1 MNLVKESLAKL
12 LAQEDLIVEHRQVD
26 TAQFNVET
34 RVLTLPMWHHNSNL
48 VVDMLIAH
56 EVGHALYTPNR
67 WDFVKDVPLSFVNVT
82 EDIRIEKLM
91 KRRYEGLPKTF
102 FGGYNVLASE
112 DFFKVEDVNW
122 HNLNIADKLNI
133 HYKIGSF
140 VDVPF
145 NADEVVFRED
155 ALNIETFDDAIDLA
169 KRMHA
174 FAKEQIE
181 QRKQQQE
188 EEKTETIEVPFE
200 GRPDLGE
207 DTTEY
212 PLEDLS
218 TGKTPQEPSEEGE
231 GEEAE
236 TFEQETVGGKE
247 AGRGN
252 GPSDIDYS
260 ADDVH
265 TADTLDDAIKDLAQ
279 RLPGDR
285 EFVYVEVPKSL
296 KKEIFISNEEVSN
309 HVSNFYNSKILV
321 HQQGEFADEYDMRMS
336 NYYMEEIRESDK
348 EYNTYKK
355 QSQKEVSYLVKEFE
369 CKKAADSY
377 ARSTTSR
384 TGVLDCTKL
393 HTYKY
398 NEDLFKKVT
407 TLSDG
412 KNHGLVFILDW
423 SGSMNTVLKDTIKQ
437 LYNLIWFCRK
447 VNIPFDVY
455 AFTQEYPLVS
465 WDEDRKEIL
474 RKTAYTPKNNMAQVP
489 DWFSLMNFFTSKV
502 NAKTLEEQMKNIWR
516 LSYAVTRSDYS
527 FNIHYGAPLGLSL
540 SGTPLNETIVAL
552 HQILPKFKKDNNV
565 QKVQCVILTDGEAPP
580 LRYHKE
586 VQRHW
591 EDSPYL
597 GTSYFGQNS
606 FLRDR
611 KLGKTYSFSDMGSYS
626 DFNNVLLNNLRDNL
640 TDMNFIGI
648 RVLQNRDASGF
659 IRNYT
664 GYTDDY
670 EKTMKVWRKEK
681 SFTIKN
687 SGYHSYFGLS
697 STVLNNDTEFN
708 PKEDA
713 TKAEIK
719 KAFTKSLRGK
729 KMNKKILGEF
739 IDLVA

>member
-122 HNLNIADKLNI
+122 DNLNIADKLNL

-369 CKKAADSY
+369 CKKAADGY
-377 ARSTTSR
+377 ARRTVSK
-384 TGVLDCTKL
+384 TGVLDTTKL

-398 NEDLFKKVT
+398 NDDIFRKIT
-407 TLSDG
+407 TIPDA
-412 KNHGLVFILDW
+412 KNHGLIFNIDW
-423 SGSMNTVLKDTIKQ
+423 SGSMSNCIFSTVKQ
-437 LYNLIWFCRK
+437 VLSLVSFCRK
-447 VNIPFDVY
+447 VGIAYDVY
-455 AFTQEYPLVS
+455 SFTDAYS
-465 WDEDRKEIL
+465 GGSNYGYKE
-474 RKTAYTPKNNMAQVP
+474 TPENIGKVIVRNFNMVNLLTSRSNNRDHEKQAKNLFRIARSFSTRGCGVP
-489 DWFSLMNFFTSKV
+489 TKMN
-502 NAKTLEEQMKNIWR
+502 
-516 LSYAVTRSDYS
+516 
-527 FNIHYGAPLGLSL
+527 LG
-540 SGTPLNETIVAL
+540 GTPLDESLIAMN
-552 HQILPKFKKDNNV
+552 QIIPEFKTRTGS
-565 QKVQCVILTDGEAPP
+565 QKVHVVCLTDGEG
-580 LRYHKE
+580 Y
-586 VQRHW
+586 
-591 EDSPYL
+591 
-597 GTSYFGQNS
+597 GTSYGQKLSYDYDGSEVIVSRRINS
-606 FLRDR
+606 LTRLRDR
-611 KLGKTYSFSDMGSYS
+611 QTGQTYEFDDNAYNGSKTFVNMLRNRFPECSFMNIRLCTGGEWSRFKRECLGY
-626 DFNNVLLNNLRDNL
+626 
-640 TDMNFIGI
+640 
-648 RVLQNRDASGF
+648 
-659 IRNYT
+659 
-664 GYTDDY
+664 DDQDGY
-670 EKTMKVWRKEK
+670 EKADREWRKTK
-681 SFTIKN
+681 SFICKSSAYTVQ
-687 SGYHSYFGLS
+687 YALS
-697 STVLNNDTEFN
+697 IGALESDTEFEVA
-708 PKEDA
+708 EDA
-713 TKAEIK
+713 TKAQIK
-719 KAFTKSLRGK
+719 RAFSKSLNAK
-729 KMNKKILGEF
+729 KMNKKILSSF
-739 IDLVA
+739 IEQIA

>member
-1 MNLVKESLAKL
+1 MFIKHEIKSQLAKL
-12 LAQEDLIVEHRQVD
+12 LATEDLIVENKKVE
-26 TAQFNVET
+26 TAEFNVHT
-34 RVLTLPMWHHNSNL
+34 RVLTLPRWEKASNNVYDSL
-48 VVDMLIAH
+48 VAH
-56 EVGHALYTPNR
+56 EVGHALFTPDIDWR
-67 WDFVKDVPLSFVNVT
+67 ETHDIPHVFVNVV
-82 EDIRIEKLM
+82 EDVRIEKLM
-91 KRRYEGLPKTF
+91 RRKYAGIAKTF
-102 FGGYNVLASE
+102 YNGYHELSDN
-112 DFFKVEDVNW
+112 DFFD
-122 HNLNIADKLNI
+122 LADKDISDLNLADRI
-133 HYKIGSF
+133 NIYNKIGNF
-140 VDVPF
+140 VDVSF
-145 NADEVVFRED
+145 SD
-155 ALNIETFDDAIDLA
+155 AEKKILSLVESCETFDEVLDASQTLYEYCKDEVNSDDDEST
-169 KRMHA
+169 
-174 FAKEQIE
+174 EQVSE
-181 QRKQQQE
+181 VEPTEDGTQEVEANDQGEETE
-188 EEKTETIEVPFE
+188 EEFQTPESSTQGSSQYDPIIEDFEDIENKGNSASTDEPTVETAESLSQALKNLVNLNGIENSYIELPKLNLDDVIVSNE
-200 GRPDLGE
+200 AIHKVCSDQWADSISVAESLRNGRDPDANPWLPPLDVFQE
-207 DTTEY
+207 VDQEY
-212 PLEDLS
+212 NEF
-218 TGKTPQEPSEEGE
+218 K
-231 GEEAE
+231 
-236 TFEQETVGGKE
+236 KE
-247 AGRGN
+247 A
-252 GPSDIDYS
+252 
-260 ADDVH
+260 
-265 TADTLDDAIKDLAQ
+265 
-279 RLPGDR
+279 
-285 EFVYVEVPKSL
+285 
-296 KKEIFISNEEVSN
+296 
-309 HVSNFYNSKILV
+309 
-321 HQQGEFADEYDMRMS
+321 
-336 NYYMEEIRESDK
+336 
-348 EYNTYKK
+348 
-355 QSQKEVSYLVKEFE
+355 QKEVNYLVKEFE

-465 WDEDRKEIL
+465 WDEDRKEML